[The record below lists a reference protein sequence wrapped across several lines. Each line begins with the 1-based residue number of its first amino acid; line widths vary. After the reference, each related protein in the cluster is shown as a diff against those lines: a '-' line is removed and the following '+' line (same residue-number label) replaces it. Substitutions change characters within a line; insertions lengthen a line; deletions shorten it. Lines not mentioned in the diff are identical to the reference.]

1 MSGLVFSALFSILIQ
16 NDLIMAETATDSC
29 EVKKVLSFE

>member
-1 MSGLVFSALFSILIQ
+1 MSGLVFFSILIQ